1 MGAVLPKSVVRR
13 LRKAA
18 GQALSTDARADPDRD
33 PAPQATSA
41 VAPATE
47 PGHASTSVRS
57 HPAQDL
63 QPRPKMGDPPRIYP
77 RDSHGLSRK
86 DISEPALK
94 VLYRLH
100 KSGYRGCLVGGGV
113 RDVLLGLHP
122 KDFDIATDAHPEDVE
137 ALFRNC
143 RLIGRRFRLAHV
155 RFGPE
160 IVEVATFRAGHDSE
174 QRVEN
179 EAGRLLRD
187 NVYGTLEDDVWR
199 RDFTV
204 NALYYDI
211 ADFSI
216 IDYVG
221 GMADLE
227 ARQLRMLG
235 DPEQRYREDPVRML
249 RAVRLAEKLDF
260 EIEAET
266 RAPIP
271 ELAYLLGDIAPARLF
286 DECCKLFQAGA
297 AVRTL
302 AGLRRLH
309 LFGELFPATENVL
322 ATEGHA
328 KLAALLEVALTNT
341 DRRVAEGLPITPA
354 FLFAAL
360 LWPAFR
366 VTLDALL
373 ADGVKPFEAYDAA
386 ADAVITQAVQRVA
399 LPRRFSLMTREI
411 WVLQLRLE
419 NRERKRVQRLVEMK
433 RFRAAYDFLVMR
445 SEVGD
450 ADPELARWWTEFQ
463 TLDAEA
469 QESAAGALGN
479 AETPDASAKKGRRR
493 RRPRRRPRAETH

>member
-1 MGAVLPKSVVRR
+1 
-13 LRKAA
+13 
-18 GQALSTDARADPDRD
+18 
-33 PAPQATSA
+33 
-41 VAPATE
+41 
-47 PGHASTSVRS
+47 
-57 HPAQDL
+57 
-63 QPRPKMGDPPRIYP
+63 MGDPPRIYP
-77 RDSHGLSRK
+77 RDSHCLSRK

-100 KSGYRGCLVGGGV
+100 KSGFRGCLVGGGV

-122 KDFDIATDAHPEDVE
+122 KDFDVATDAHPEDVE

-322 ATEGHA
+322 ATDGHE

-386 ADAVITQAVQRVA
+386 ADAVIAQAVQRVA

-411 WVLQLRLE
+411 WVLQHRLE

-450 ADPELARWWTEFQ
+450 ADPELAHWWTEFQ

-469 QESAAGALGN
+469 QVVAAGALDH
-479 AETPDASAKKGRRR
+479 AETPDAPAKKRRRR
-493 RRPRRRPRAETH
+493 RRPRRRPRAETG